1 MLHARGGGSSA
12 STAGAAVAGAQATR
26 RRPSALA
33 GRRSAR
39 GEERE
44 LLLQENEI
52 GDAGAAAVRMLAGA
66 IRTRERGAGGERPAV
81 RALNLCENKVGD
93 AGGATLI
100 AAAHAATDLCVES
113 SRAPLNATLSSALAA
128 RRDAQRSGALRV
140 EL

>member
-1 MLHARGGGSSA
+1 MLPL
-12 STAGAAVAGAQATR
+12 STLAGALGAGGV
-26 RRPSALA
+26 SA
-33 GRRSAR
+33 
-39 GEERE
+39 

-52 GDAGAAAVRMLAGA
+52 GDAGAAALAGA
-66 IRTRERGAGGERPAV
+66 IRTRERGARKRPAV

>member
-1 MLHARGGGSSA
+1 
-12 STAGAAVAGAQATR
+12 
-26 RRPSALA
+26 
-33 GRRSAR
+33 
-39 GEERE
+39 
-44 LLLQENEI
+44 
-52 GDAGAAAVRMLAGA
+52 MLAVLTIA
-66 IRTRERGAGGERPAV
+66 HSPAHLYCDQFADLSSKPCTRKRPAV